1 MKKRKEKE
9 KGILVKNVNDT
20 QTIEAGKLETEFM
33 TAGWVGKMW
42 EREREG
48 LLVRSV
54 SELDL
59 IGFLSNCSSSL
70 LGSNGGL
77 LSNKLQDSNRK
88 KLFVVW

>member
-1 MKKRKEKE
+1 
-9 KGILVKNVNDT
+9 
-20 QTIEAGKLETEFM
+20 
-33 TAGWVGKMW
+33 MW

-70 LGSNGGL
+70 LGSIGGL
-77 LSNKLQDSNRK
+77 LRGKLQDFNRRK
-88 KLFVVW
+88 FFVVWYSCGIEGM

>member
-1 MKKRKEKE
+1 M
-9 KGILVKNVNDT
+9 T
-20 QTIEAGKLETEFM
+20 HTIEAGKLETEVM

-88 KLFVVW
+88 NLFVVW

>member
-1 MKKRKEKE
+1 MMPLAHH
-9 KGILVKNVNDT
+9 GLLV
-20 QTIEAGKLETEFM
+20 KLETEVM
-33 TAGWVGKMW
+33 TAGWAGKMW

-59 IGFLSNCSSSL
+59 ICFLSNCLSSL

-88 KLFVVW
+88 KLYVV

>member
-1 MKKRKEKE
+1 
-9 KGILVKNVNDT
+9 
-20 QTIEAGKLETEFM
+20 M

-59 IGFLSNCSSSL
+59 IGFLSICSSSL

-88 KLFVVW
+88 KLFVV